1 MLIDDGKT
9 NCIMYRRTNPQLL
22 GGLWPNAR
30 SIYEK
35 LPESQAPK
43 VIRDHKMEVIF
54 PNGAKI
60 KYQQA
65 ENVAKSKN
73 DAQGQE
79 FTLVGIDKLC
89 LYREGSTTIITSLGK
104 TV

>member
-1 MLIDDGKT
+1 MLIDDPKT
-9 NCIMYRRTNPQLL
+9 NCIMYRRTNPQLM

-35 LPESQAPK
+35 LPDNMKPRA
-43 VIRDHKMEVIF
+43 IRDHKMEVVMK
-54 PNGAKI
+54 NGAKI

-65 ENVAKSKN
+65 ENVAKSKD

-79 FTLVGIDKLC
+79 FTLVGID
-89 LYREGSTTIITSLGK
+89 EG
-104 TV
+104 

>member
-1 MLIDDGKT
+1 MLRLEYLLFKYGCCIQTAADCIQSID
-9 NCIMYRRTNPQLL
+9 
-22 GGLWPNAR
+22 
-30 SIYEK
+30 YEK
-35 LPESQAPK
+35 LPESQAPRI
-43 VIRDHKMEVIF
+43 IRDHKMEVIF

-79 FTLVGIDKLC
+79 FTLIGIDKTL
-89 LYREGSTTIITSLGK
+89 SI
-104 TV
+104 

>member
-1 MLIDDGKT
+1 MLLDDPKT
-9 NCIMYRRTNPQLL
+9 NCILYRRTNPQLL

-30 SIYEK
+30 GIYEK
-35 LPESQAPK
+35 LPKAYEPK
-43 VIRDHKMEVIF
+43 AIRDHKMEVVF
-54 PNGAKI
+54 KNGAKI

-79 FTLVGIDKLC
+79 FTFVGIDKIC
-89 LYREGSTTIITSLGK
+89 LFERFLA
-104 TV
+104 